1 MRDLSDRMKLVG
13 MEITSGR
20 MGNLMRVVGQR
31 IKWMDAAS
39 FSGKMERNTMETS

>member
-1 MRDLSDRMKLVG
+1 MRDLSDRMKSVG
-13 MEITSGR
+13 MEITTGR

-39 FSGKMERNTMETS
+39 SPGKMERNTTATS